1 MNEEERRIHK
11 ERRKRQ
17 KRRRKERKREE
28 KRQANL
34 ADRRKRVEK
43 EAARIVEEQ
52 GREARG
58 TRKRAG
64 VHQDEGVPKKVPC
77 QSLGSVKEINPFQV
91 TVDGKHLGSGTYGS
105 CYIGSYRGLD
115 VVVKQLKIKKYR
127 GETQEDA
134 ERRVRNELIYE
145 ARIINKLGDHPGLP
159 LLFGV
164 CSKRAPFRLIIQFHG
179 EIDRNAAFTISSA
192 LTKVAISTVT
202 EWLDVIRKV
211 AEALIHFHNAGF
223 AHNDIKG
230 NNVVLDKASKG
241 KYNPVLIDFGK
252 SLPLTGLKGPKVLS
266 TEQQKRYRE
275 EYPHIAPEI
284 VTGKRGQSFASDTFS
299 FAYMAELILMKAK
312 LGPLP
317 DVIKGALD
325 SDPDRRPTL
334 TKIHALL

>member
-28 KRQANL
+28 KREANL

-52 GREARG
+52 GHEARG

-64 VHQDEGVPKKVPC
+64 VHQDKGVPKKVPC

-164 CSKRAPFRLIIQFHG
+164 
-179 EIDRNAAFTISSA
+179 
-192 LTKVAISTVT
+192 
-202 EWLDVIRKV
+202 
-211 AEALIHFHNAGF
+211 AEALIHVHNAGF

-241 KYNPVLIDFGK
+241 KYNPLLIDFGK

-299 FAYMAELILMKAK
+299 FAYMAELIFMKAK